1 MPTYVMGRS
10 HVHTVVVNLLNGKAV
25 RGNEHQN
32 EAGESSD

>member
-10 HVHTVVVNLLNGKAV
+10 DVHTIVVSLMNGKAV

-32 EAGESSD
+32 EADESSH